1 MPQPLTIA
9 VPKGRILDELTP
21 LFTRAGIDLS
31 PLNDGSRRLISIADD
46 GTRLILLRTSDVPT
60 YVEYGVADVGVCGL
74 DTLLESD
81 VDVLQPVDLGLGAC
95 RLSVAAPLGVGR
107 SVLAKRSIKVATK
120 YPKQA
125 RAYFRSLGSEPIIVK
140 LYGAVEL
147 AAVAG
152 LSDVIVDLVST
163 GKTLEAN
170 QLEELETIRMITSR
184 LIVNRASLMT
194 HHAAV
199 QGLITAMQGGT
210 R

>member
-1 MPQPLTIA
+1 MTQPLTIA
-9 VPKGRILDELTP
+9 VPKGRILDELKP
-21 LFTRAGIDLS
+21 LFRHAGIDLS
-31 PLNDGSRRLISIADD
+31 PLTDGSRRLISVTED

-81 VDVLQPVDLGLGAC
+81 ADVLHPVDLGLGAC
-95 RLSVAAPLGVGR
+95 RLSVAAHRSLGPD
-107 SVLAKRSIKVATK
+107 VLAKRSIKVATK

-125 RAYFRSLGSEPIIVK
+125 RAYFRARGSEPILVK

-152 LSDVIVDLVST
+152 LADVIVDLVST
-163 GKTLEAN
+163 GTTLQAN
-170 QLEELETIRMITSR
+170 GLVELETIRTITSR

-194 HHAAV
+194 HHTRVRA
-199 QGLITAMQGGT
+199 LIHALTEEK

>member
-1 MPQPLTIA
+1 MLQPITIA
-9 VPKGRILDELTP
+9 VPKGRILDELSP
-21 LFTRAGIDLS
+21 LFLRAGIDLA
-31 PLNDGSRRLISIADD
+31 PFRDGSRRLIATADD

-74 DTLLESD
+74 DTLLESEA
-81 VDVLQPVDLGLGAC
+81 DVLHPVDLGLGAC
-95 RLSVAAPLGVGR
+95 RLSVAAPQGVGR
-107 SVLAKRSIKVATK
+107 EILAKRSIKVATK

-125 RAYFRSLGSEPIIVK
+125 RAYFRSLGTEPIIVK
-140 LYGAVEL
+140 LYGSVEL

-170 QLEELETIRMITSR
+170 HLQELETIRTITSR

-194 HHAAV
+194 HHETIQTLITAV
-199 QGLITAMQGGT
+199 QGDTL
-210 R
+210 